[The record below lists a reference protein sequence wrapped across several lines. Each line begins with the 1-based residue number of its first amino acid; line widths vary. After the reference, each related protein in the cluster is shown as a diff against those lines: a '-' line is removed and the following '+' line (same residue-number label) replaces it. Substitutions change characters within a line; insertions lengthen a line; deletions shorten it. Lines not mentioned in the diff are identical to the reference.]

1 MTFQRIVVALLVLIV
16 AGLGAI
22 GYFEWKMAVQ
32 VRTLKAFV
40 EGYVFNEAVI
50 ACEQAKSSTP
60 FKWNGGKSTAVIGLN
75 SVKTD
80 KYTVSAS
87 YTLVADS
94 VYCDYDPIK
103 RKAEIGSSFLE
114 QGNDSAMPSMGW
126 DRHGAG
132 AGDYRILHEAALRD
146 YLAGVA
152 DLAATLGGEPA
163 SWSITEVG
171 DGNLNLVFI
180 VKGGRGG
187 IAVKQ
192 ALPYVRLVG
201 ELAAA
206 VVPGSLRISRFVAAG
221 RARARPRAGA
231 AASQRGPGA
240 DGDGAARAPHHH
252 AQGMVAGSQYPRF
265 VDDITTFMARTLFFT
280 SDLAV
285 SAAEKKQGIAA
296 FAGNHALC
304 KITEDLIFTDPYRV
318 AEQNR
323 WTAPY
328 LDALAAELREDMDLH
343 VAISR
348 LKLKF
353 MASPEALLH
362 GDLHTG
368 SIMVTGGE
376 TRVIDPEFAFYGP
389 MGFDVGAVLA
399 NLLMAYFA
407 SAGHERTPG
416 ERRAFEAWVL
426 ETVETVWNDFTR
438 KFLELWRAGAA
449 GDAYPASLFAGETGA
464 ARLEA
469 ERQAYMQRL
478 FADTVGFAA
487 AKPSAASSASPTIS
501 TSS

>member
-1 MTFQRIVVALLVLIV
+1 MTRS
-16 AGLGAI
+16 
-22 GYFEWKMAVQ
+22 
-32 VRTLKAFV
+32 RT
-40 EGYVFNEAVI
+40 E
-50 ACEQAKSSTP
+50 
-60 FKWNGGKSTAVIGLN
+60 
-75 SVKTD
+75 
-80 KYTVSAS
+80 
-87 YTLVADS
+87 
-94 VYCDYDPIK
+94 
-103 RKAEIGSSFLE
+103 
-114 QGNDSAMPSMGW
+114 
-126 DRHGAG
+126 
-132 AGDYRILHEAALRD
+132 DYRILHEAALRD
-146 YLAGVA
+146 YLAGLP
-152 DLAATLGGEPA
+152 DIAALLGGEPV

-180 VKGGRGG
+180 VKGDRGG

-201 ELAAA
+201 ESWPLPLSRAHYEYLALSRQAQLA
-206 VVPGSLRISRFVAAG
+206 PGLVPALLHHNQVLALTVMELLEPHIIMRKGLVAAT
-221 RARARPRAGA
+221 
-231 AASQRGPGA
+231 
-240 DGDGAARAPHHH
+240 H
-252 AQGMVAGSQYPRF
+252 YPRF
-265 VDDITTFMARTLFFT
+265 ASDITTFMARTLFFT
-280 SDLAV
+280 SDLAL
-285 SAAEKKQGIAA
+285 SAAEKKEGIAA

-304 KITEDLIFTDPYRV
+304 KITEDLIFTDPYRI

-328 LDALAAELREDMDLH
+328 LDGLAAELRDDMELH

-368 SIMVTGGE
+368 SIMVTDSQ

-407 SAGHERTPG
+407 SAGHERAPG
-416 ERRAFEAWVL
+416 ERAAFEAWVL
-426 ETVETVWNDFTR
+426 EIVEQVWTEFAR
-438 KFLELWRAGAA
+438 KFLELWRSEAC
-449 GDAYPASLFAGETGA
+449 GDAYPVALFGGEKGA

-487 AKPSAASSASPTIS
+487 AKTIRRIFGLAHNIDFELIEDPRRRAISEARAVRLARRMMVETAAFPAIADVTAAARKLRNWQPEFAAG
-501 TSS
+501 